1 MTVNRAAVST
11 PVGPDYPTARHPVH
25 GAKPMLI
32 STLSRM
38 GMPPSSPTV
47 GGTILHTFRHS
58 SPDRYQV
65 CSPSVPER
73 TASSPLH
80 IEISYPEKPIPA
92 GIVAQ
97 DTQLLNTFFK
107 QQDLL
112 RKKESDN
119 CPLYARITRNSMYG
133 RSSGL
138 DDRTPNLNGPD
149 ESNTLAH
156 CHPKYVR

>member
-11 PVGPDYPTARHPVH
+11 PVGLDYPIARHPVH

-32 STLSRM
+32 STSSRM
-38 GMPPSSPTV
+38 GCLP
-47 GGTILHTFRHS
+47 ILPRWVARFRTRFGAQALIDIKYAH
-58 SPDRYQV
+58 
-65 CSPSVPER
+65 PSVPER
-73 TASSPLH
+73 TASSPSH

-92 GIVAQ
+92 GTVAQ

-119 CPLYARITRNSMYG
+119 CPLYAHLLEIRCMGDLLT
-133 RSSGL
+133 
-138 DDRTPNLNGPD
+138 
-149 ESNTLAH
+149 
-156 CHPKYVR
+156 